1 MPHARELKG
10 RIALVTGER
19 GRALA
24 RGLAR
29 RGATV
34 VVTRG
39 DERGAAALAHR
50 LAAQTGN
57 ADIHPLVL
65 DLTSLPSVRRGAREF
80 IEHFGRLHLL
90 VTDTAGHRL
99 GAFLLAHLL
108 LDTMKLSSSGRIVR
122 LTRAHDPQQVLSVTR
137 WEGTV

>member
-1 MPHARELKG
+1 MQHLPELKG

-19 GRALA
+19 GRPLA

-34 VVTRG
+34 VVTRC
-39 DERGAAALAHR
+39 DERGAEALAHA
-50 LAAQTGN
+50 LSAQTGN

-65 DLTSLPSVRRGAREF
+65 DLSSLPSVRRGAREF
-80 IEHFGRLHLL
+80 IEHFGKLHLL
-90 VTDTAGHRL
+90 VTDTSGHHL

-108 LDTMKLSSSGRIVR
+108 LDTMKRTSGGQIIR
-122 LTRAHDPQQVLSVTR
+122 LTRATETQQVLSVTR
-137 WEGTV
+137 RGGTV